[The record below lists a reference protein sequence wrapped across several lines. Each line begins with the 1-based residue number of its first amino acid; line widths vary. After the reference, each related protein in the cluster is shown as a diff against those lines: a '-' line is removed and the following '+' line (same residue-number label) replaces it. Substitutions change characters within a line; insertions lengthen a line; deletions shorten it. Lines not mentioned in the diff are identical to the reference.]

1 MAMIQIGGCI
11 RGIELTFANA
21 DQRYS
26 RDTAV
31 ASTGLRP
38 AFDQPSSQT
47 RTHAAWR
54 GLVAYTKQSR
64 APSQPQL
71 QDPSSSLKN
80 ASPFTTQTRCKT
92 VNSPCRIPEYTLRNG
107 AYGVCVGSAIAHKS
121 TGEGQVI
128 IRINPNDPPELST
141 PEE

>member
-26 RDTAV
+26 RDTAL

-80 ASPFTTQTRCKT
+80 ASPGATGKRCDL
-92 VNSPCRIPEYTLRNG
+92 VNNLAGFWSISSGMTLLGMYVVLYCN
-107 AYGVCVGSAIAHKS
+107 A
-121 TGEGQVI
+121 
-128 IRINPNDPPELST
+128 
-141 PEE
+141 